1 MYQPHYLNPSSLS
14 QEQISQQNFVETG
27 SDASA
32 TGSYTFL
39 AAVHDN
45 SRLFKSKEIIDKAL
59 GADTTQYDLGI
70 LIGRPNNSR
79 NGVAQLGS
87 AISP

>member
-45 SRLFKSKEIIDKAL
+45 SR
-59 GADTTQYDLGI
+59 YDAMRVKLNIVEGNPFQI
-70 LIGRPNNSR
+70 NS
-79 NGVAQLGS
+79 VAFQKLCGDWL
-87 AISP
+87 